1 MLDHSQFLIT
11 TLQQRREK
19 LAQLIDI
26 PVILWSG
33 KHLSRNF
40 PANQYP
46 FRASSHFLY
55 FAGLS
60 LANTAIRLENG
71 NLELFMDNPP
81 ADAALWQGEMPTREE
96 IGSIIGAKGCYPLE
110 KLSSRALGAATVGVQ
125 DTFTWQHQ
133 SRVLNRP
140 VSPSSQPQGID
151 LKLAQALVYL
161 RLTHDAGA
169 LQELRQAAKVAVKA
183 HQTGIRV
190 TCQAKTEAE
199 VRGGD
204 GGSDYGP

>member
-1 MLDHSQFLIT
+1 MLNNSQFLIT
-11 TLQQRREK
+11 TLEQRREK

-46 FRASSHFLY
+46 FRASSHLLY

-60 LANTAIRLENG
+60 LANAAIRLENG

-110 KLSSRALGAATVGVQ
+110 KNS
-125 DTFTWQHQ
+125 
-133 SRVLNRP
+133 
-140 VSPSSQPQGID
+140 PQG
-151 LKLAQALVYL
+151 L
-161 RLTHDAGA
+161 
-169 LQELRQAAKVAVKA
+169 
-183 HQTGIRV
+183 
-190 TCQAKTEAE
+190 
-199 VRGGD
+199 
-204 GGSDYGP
+204 